1 MTDPIDEAPR
11 MTESIEE
18 PPSTTESFDEAVPRR
33 RAEDLLVPDEGPAS
47 PAPIPHGPTAWAVD
61 SASPS
66 YDPDRPLPGAP
77 EPWQPSTMPPV
88 RAHPPYVMT
97 QMIDAEPALVERL
110 VARLSSPGSGTAD
123 LAAAIS
129 ETASS
134 GQPIVVTGCGTSEHA
149 AQAVVEVLREA
160 LLRADLPDRLVA
172 AQAFEASL
180 APQRSG
186 LLIAVSHEGGTWAT
200 NQALAAAREGG
211 ARTALISVGRGSPA
225 ARLAELVVA
234 TGEQDQ
240 GWCHTV
246 GYISPIVAGAV
257 VAAALTGDRLDGAR
271 LRGLLRECL
280 RLGAA
285 ADDLASALTDVTQLL
300 VIASGADRP
309 AARELALKVEEA
321 AHVPTTMR
329 DLETLLHGHL
339 PATDRDTGLVLI
351 LADRNERA
359 GRLERAWQAL
369 SAVGAIGLRAGAIV
383 AQEVDRDLDQGL
395 TPIGRLVAPEAT
407 DLPPPVAA
415 LLGTA
420 IPLQLLTE
428 RLARARGTN
437 PDTLRRTDERYRGAA
452 ELYD

>member
-1 MTDPIDEAPR
+1 MTDPI
-11 MTESIEE
+11 
-18 PPSTTESFDEAVPRR
+18 DEAVPRR
-33 RAEDLLVPDEGPAS
+33 RAEDLLEPDAGGA
-47 PAPIPHGPTAWAVD
+47 AAAAPTASAPSARAVD
-61 SASPS
+61 SAAPS
-66 YDPDRPLPGAP
+66 YDPDRPLPGP
-77 EPWQPSTMPPV
+77 PDPWQPSTMPPV
-88 RAHPPYVMT
+88 RARPPYLMT
-97 QMIDAEPALVERL
+97 QMIDAEPAVVERL
-110 VARLSSPGSGTAD
+110 VGRLSAADAGTAE

-129 ETASS
+129 EAAGA

-149 AQAVVEVLREA
+149 AQAIVEILREA
-160 LLRADLPDRLVA
+160 LLRADLRDRLVA

-200 NQALAAAREGG
+200 NQALAAAREAG

-240 GWCHTV
+240 AWCHTI
-246 GYISPIVAGAV
+246 GYVSPIVAGAAV
-257 VAAALTGDRLDGAR
+257 GAVLTGDRLDGTR
-271 LRGLLRECL
+271 LRAVLSECL

-285 ADDLASALTDVTQLL
+285 AEDLASALTEATHLL
-300 VIASGADRP
+300 VVASGADRP

-321 AHVPTTMR
+321 AHLPTTMR

-383 AQEVDRDLDQGL
+383 AQDVDRDLDQGL